1 MRCRNAALCRKELKM
16 SRVAVILAFAAMSL
30 WSTETHAQAQS
41 QRPSNLSILTAEGG
55 GQAQAKPDFA
65 RITAT
70 VSAKA
75 QSLDGAVE
83 AEHESVARANTLLQ
97 SLAGDGVEVERS
109 NFSLAA
115 DRPPYPKPDAPQ
127 PPPSFTATTTFALK
141 AARLDALNGV
151 VGKLASSGLF
161 ELQAVSFEVTDTR
174 QPLDEAR
181 RSAVADARHK
191 AQILADAAGVRLD
204 DIVTISDANTAP
216 RVFAAA
222 EMRATPSLLV
232 IPPAT
237 LSFAASVSISWRIS
251 PKP

>member
-1 MRCRNAALCRKELKM
+1 MRCRNAVLCRKELDM
-16 SRVAVILAFAAMSL
+16 GRIAVILALAAMSL
-30 WSTETHAQAQS
+30 WSMETHAQAQS
-41 QRPSNLSILTAEGG
+41 QRPSNLSILTAEGS

-65 RITAT
+65 HITAA

-75 QSLDGAVE
+75 QNLDSAVQ
-83 AEHESVARANTLLQ
+83 AEQDSVARANTLLQ

-141 AARLDALNGV
+141 ATRLGALNGV
-151 VGKLASSGLF
+151 VSRLASSGLF
-161 ELQAVSFEVTDTR
+161 ELQAVSFEVADMR

-181 RSAVADARHK
+181 RNAVADARHK
-191 AQILADAAGVRLD
+191 AQVLADAAGVRLD
-204 DIVTISDANTAP
+204 DILTVSDANAAP
-216 RVFAAA
+216 RVFGAA
-222 EMRATPSLLV
+222 EMRATSSLLV